1 MVSLFSPNYLYRL
14 PWPQNCQVGS
24 IWSTLALSVE
34 RYLAVVHPFAKY
46 RFTEWKNA
54 NNEIYHLFCFV
65 AMVPYIAILKI
76 PRTTL
81 FLSVSFKMKFQ
92 FHILYLWLQEI
103 FQSDLLFTSN
113 ISSAFGFCIEMVFET
128 KEGFLIS
135 FYFTIDLFH
144 CRRVHNLW
152 SFVTF

>member
-46 RFTEWKNA
+46 RFTEWWKLKQNKY
-54 NNEIYHLFCFV
+54 NLFCFV
-65 AMVPYIAILKI
+65 AMVPYIAILKR

-81 FLSVSFKMKFQ
+81 FLSVSFKVEFQ
-92 FHILYLWLQEI
+92 FQILYLWLQEI
-103 FQSDLLFTSN
+103 FQSDLLFN
-113 ISSAFGFCIEMVFET
+113 IQYQQCLRILHWDGFWNKRGILDLVLLYHWSISLSSC
-128 KEGFLIS
+128 S
-135 FYFTIDLFH
+135 
-144 CRRVHNLW
+144 
-152 SFVTF
+152 